1 MMTIYRLLISLSHN
15 PGVVTLNSAED
26 DLVLAR
32 IKDYLSR
39 DKDGRRRA
47 VLEMFLENGPYE
59 TKDIDDRLREKNFDV
74 KNKGTP
80 AMVGLMGSKTG
91 ILSVDVTGDHNMYSI
106 KEKYKHLVKEALR
119 ETENA

>member
-1 MMTIYRLLISLSHN
+1 M
-15 PGVVTLNSAED
+15 VTLNSAED
-26 DLVLAR
+26 ELVLVR

-106 KEKYKHLVKEALR
+106 KEKYKHLVKEALKA
-119 ETENA
+119 TENA

>member
-1 MMTIYRLLISLSHN
+1 
-15 PGVVTLNSAED
+15 VVTLNSSED
-26 DLVLAR
+26 ELVLAR

-47 VLEMFLENGPYE
+47 VLMIFLAGGPYE
-59 TKDIDDRLREKNFDV
+59 TKDIDEKLREQHFDV

-106 KEKYKHLVKEALR
+106 KEKYKRLVKEALD
-119 ETENA
+119 ETG

>member
-1 MMTIYRLLISLSHN
+1 MVALNNGEDEVVLL
-15 PGVVTLNSAED
+15 
-26 DLVLAR
+26 R

-47 VLEMFLENGPYE
+47 VLEMFLKGGPYE
-59 TKDIDDRLREKNFDV
+59 TKDIDDYLREKNFDV

-106 KEKYKHLVKEALR
+106 KEKYKQLVREALR
-119 ETENA
+119 ETESS

>member
-1 MMTIYRLLISLSHN
+1 
-15 PGVVTLNSAED
+15 VVVLHSSED
-26 DLVLAR
+26 EAVLAR

-47 VLEMFLENGPYE
+47 VLEMFLDGGPYE
-59 TKDIDDRLREKNFDV
+59 TRDIDDRLREKSFDV

-106 KEKYKHLVKEALR
+106 KAKYKRLVKDALN
-119 ETENA
+119 ETESS

>member
-1 MMTIYRLLISLSHN
+1 LE
-15 PGVVTLNSAED
+15 VVTLNSSED
-26 DLVLAR
+26 ELVLTR

-47 VLEMFLENGPYE
+47 VLKIFLDGGPYE
-59 TKDIDDRLREKNFDV
+59 TKDIDEKLREQNFDV

-91 ILSVDVTGDHNMYSI
+91 ILSVDVTGEHNMYSI
-106 KEKYKHLVKEALR
+106 KEKYKRLVRTALE
-119 ETENA
+119 ETG

>member
-1 MMTIYRLLISLSHN
+1 MVALNNGEDEVVLS
-15 PGVVTLNSAED
+15 
-26 DLVLAR
+26 R

-47 VLEMFLENGPYE
+47 VLEMFLVGGPYE
-59 TKDIDDRLREKNFDV
+59 TRDIDDYLREKNFDV

-106 KEKYKHLVKEALR
+106 KEKYRQLVREALR
-119 ETENA
+119 ETESS

>member
-1 MMTIYRLLISLSHN
+1 VVALS
-15 PGVVTLNSAED
+15 SEE
-26 DLVLAR
+26 DLVLTR

-47 VLEMFLENGPYE
+47 VLRMFLEGGPYE
-59 TKDIDDRLREKNFDV
+59 TKDIDDKLREGKFDV

-106 KEKYKHLVKEALR
+106 KEKYKKLVKEALD
-119 ETENA
+119 ETG

>member
-1 MMTIYRLLISLSHN
+1 ME
-15 PGVVTLNSAED
+15 VVTLNSPED
-26 DLVLAR
+26 DIILAR

-47 VLEMFLENGPYE
+47 VLKMFLEGGPYE
-59 TKDIDDRLREKNFDV
+59 TKDIDEKLREQNFDV

-106 KEKYKHLVKEALR
+106 KEKYKHLVKEAL
-119 ETENA
+119 EATG

>member
-1 MMTIYRLLISLSHN
+1 MKIYNLLIPIILYQS
-15 PGVVTLNSAED
+15 GVVVLSNGED
-26 DLVLAR
+26 EAVLSR

-47 VLEMFLENGPYE
+47 VLEMFLEAGPYE

-106 KEKYKHLVKEALR
+106 KEKYKRLVRDALK
-119 ETENA
+119 ETETN

>member
-1 MMTIYRLLISLSHN
+1 
-15 PGVVTLNSAED
+15 VVALNSGED
-26 DLVLAR
+26 ETVLSR

-47 VLEMFLENGPYE
+47 VLELFLKGGLYE
-59 TKDIDDRLREKNFDV
+59 TKDIDDYLREKNFDV

-106 KEKYKHLVKEALR
+106 KEKYRQLVREALR
-119 ETENA
+119 ETESS

>member
-1 MMTIYRLLISLSHN
+1 MVALY
-15 PGVVTLNSAED
+15 SAED
-26 DLVLAR
+26 EAVLSR

-47 VLEMFLENGPYE
+47 VLEMFLEGGPFE
-59 TKDIDDRLREKNFDV
+59 TRDIDDYLREKSFDV

-106 KEKYKHLVKEALR
+106 KEKYKRLVRDALR
-119 ETENA
+119 DTESS

>member
-1 MMTIYRLLISLSHN
+1 VVVLNNGEDEVVLS
-15 PGVVTLNSAED
+15 
-26 DLVLAR
+26 R

-47 VLEMFLENGPYE
+47 VLEMFLDGGPYE
-59 TKDIDDRLREKNFDV
+59 TKDIDDYLREKNFDV

-106 KEKYKHLVKEALR
+106 KEKYKQLVREALR
-119 ETENA
+119 ETESS

>member
-1 MMTIYRLLISLSHN
+1 M
-15 PGVVTLNSAED
+15 
-26 DLVLAR
+26 VLGR
-32 IKDYLSR
+32 IKEYLSR

-47 VLEMFLENGPYE
+47 VLSMFLVGGPYE
-59 TKDIDDRLREKNFDV
+59 TRDIDEKLREQNFDV

-106 KEKYKHLVKEALR
+106 KEKYKHLVKEAL
-119 ETENA
+119 EDTQ

>member
-1 MMTIYRLLISLSHN
+1 M
-15 PGVVTLNSAED
+15 VTLNSTED
-26 DLVLAR
+26 ELVLAR

-106 KEKYKHLVKEALR
+106 KEKYKRLVKEALR

>member
-1 MMTIYRLLISLSHN
+1 VVILIS
-15 PGVVTLNSAED
+15 TED
-26 DLVLAR
+26 ELVLVR

-59 TKDIDDRLREKNFDV
+59 TKDIDDRLREKSFDV

-106 KEKYKHLVKEALR
+106 KEKYKRLVKAALK

>member
-1 MMTIYRLLISLSHN
+1 
-15 PGVVTLNSAED
+15 VVALNSGED
-26 DLVLAR
+26 ETVLSR

-47 VLEMFLENGPYE
+47 VLELFLKGGLYE
-59 TKDIDDRLREKNFDV
+59 TKDIDDYLREMNFDV

-106 KEKYKHLVKEALR
+106 KDKYRQLVREALR
-119 ETENA
+119 ETESS

>member
-1 MMTIYRLLISLSHN
+1 MELILACCHAFITHFLE
-15 PGVVTLNSAED
+15 VVTLNSSED
-26 DLVLAR
+26 ELVLTR

-47 VLEMFLENGPYE
+47 VLNIFLEGGPFE
-59 TKDIDDRLREKNFDV
+59 TKDIDEKLREQKFDV

-106 KEKYKHLVKEALR
+106 KEKYKRLVKAALE
-119 ETENA
+119 ETS

>member
-1 MMTIYRLLISLSHN
+1 MVVLNNGEDEVVLS
-15 PGVVTLNSAED
+15 
-26 DLVLAR
+26 R

-47 VLEMFLENGPYE
+47 VLEMFLDGGPYE
-59 TKDIDDRLREKNFDV
+59 TKDIDDYLREKNFDV

-106 KEKYKHLVKEALR
+106 KEKYKQLVREALR
-119 ETENA
+119 ETESS

>member
-1 MMTIYRLLISLSHN
+1 M
-15 PGVVTLNSAED
+15 VALNNSEEETV
-26 DLVLAR
+26 LVR

-47 VLEMFLENGPYE
+47 VLEMFLEGGPFE
-59 TKDIDDRLREKNFDV
+59 TKDIDDKLREKEFDV
-74 KNKGTP
+74 KSKGTP

-106 KEKYKHLVKEALR
+106 KEKYKRLVKEALR
-119 ETENA
+119 ETELS

>member
-1 MMTIYRLLISLSHN
+1 M
-15 PGVVTLNSAED
+15 VALNSGED
-26 DLVLAR
+26 ETVLSR

-47 VLEMFLENGPYE
+47 VLELFLNGGLYE
-59 TKDIDDRLREKNFDV
+59 TKDIDDYLREKNFDV

-106 KEKYKHLVKEALR
+106 KEKYRQLVREALR
-119 ETENA
+119 ETESS

>member
-1 MMTIYRLLISLSHN
+1 M
-15 PGVVTLNSAED
+15 VTLNSAED
-26 DLVLAR
+26 ELVLAR

-39 DKDGRRRA
+39 DRDGRRRA
-47 VLEMFLENGPYE
+47 VLEMFLEGGPYE

-106 KEKYKHLVKEALR
+106 KEKYKRLVKEALR

>member
-1 MMTIYRLLISLSHN
+1 MVFLNNGEDEVVLS
-15 PGVVTLNSAED
+15 
-26 DLVLAR
+26 R

-47 VLEMFLENGPYE
+47 VLEMFLDGGPYE
-59 TKDIDDRLREKNFDV
+59 TKDIDDYLREKNFDV

-106 KEKYKHLVKEALR
+106 KEKYKQLVREALR
-119 ETENA
+119 ETESS

>member
-1 MMTIYRLLISLSHN
+1 M
-15 PGVVTLNSAED
+15 VALNGSED
-26 DLVLAR
+26 DAVLTR

-47 VLEMFLENGPYE
+47 VLEMFLEGGPFE
-59 TKDIDDRLREKNFDV
+59 TKDIDDKLREKNFDV

-106 KEKYKHLVKEALR
+106 KEKYKRLVRVALK
-119 ETENA
+119 ETETS

>member
-1 MMTIYRLLISLSHN
+1 M
-15 PGVVTLNSAED
+15 VTLNSSED
-26 DLVLAR
+26 ELVLAR

-47 VLEMFLENGPYE
+47 VLKMFLDGGPYE
-59 TKDIDDRLREKNFDV
+59 TKDIDEKLREQSFDV

-106 KEKYKHLVKEALR
+106 KEKYKKLVKVAL
-119 ETENA
+119 EEII

>member
-1 MMTIYRLLISLSHN
+1 ME
-15 PGVVTLNSAED
+15 VVILTGAED
-26 DLVLAR
+26 ELVLTR

-47 VLEMFLENGPYE
+47 VLKIFLAGGPYE
-59 TKDIDDRLREKNFDV
+59 TKDIDDKLREQQFDV

-106 KEKYKHLVKEALR
+106 KEKYKRLVQDGAG
-119 ETENA
+119 

>member
-1 MMTIYRLLISLSHN
+1 MSWRGSHYDH
-15 PGVVTLNSAED
+15 PEVVALNSSED
-26 DLVLAR
+26 ELVLAR

-47 VLEMFLENGPYE
+47 VLRIFLEGGPYE
-59 TKDIDDRLREKNFDV
+59 TKDIDDKLREQRFDV

-106 KEKYKHLVKEALR
+106 KEKYKRLVKEALDG
-119 ETENA
+119 TS

>member
-1 MMTIYRLLISLSHN
+1 M
-15 PGVVTLNSAED
+15 VALNIIED
-26 DLVLAR
+26 ETVLMR

-47 VLEMFLENGPYE
+47 VLEMFLDGGPYE
-59 TKDIDDRLREKNFDV
+59 TKDIDDYLRDRNFDV

-106 KEKYKHLVKEALR
+106 KGKYKQLVKEALR
-119 ETENA
+119 DTESS

>member
-1 MMTIYRLLISLSHN
+1 LE
-15 PGVVTLNSAED
+15 VVTLNSSED
-26 DLVLAR
+26 ELVLAR

-47 VLEMFLENGPYE
+47 VLKMFLDGGPYE
-59 TKDIDDRLREKNFDV
+59 TKDIDEKLREQSFDV

-106 KEKYKHLVKEALR
+106 KEKYKKLVKVAL
-119 ETENA
+119 EEII

>member
-1 MMTIYRLLISLSHN
+1 ME
-15 PGVVTLNSAED
+15 VVILTGAED
-26 DLVLAR
+26 ELVLTR

-47 VLEMFLENGPYE
+47 VLQIFLAGGPYE
-59 TKDIDDRLREKNFDV
+59 TKDIDEKLREQQFDV

-106 KEKYKHLVKEALR
+106 KEKYKRLVKAALE
-119 ETENA
+119 ETS

>member
-1 MMTIYRLLISLSHN
+1 MLYH
-15 PGVVTLNSAED
+15 PGVVVLNSGED
-26 DLVLAR
+26 ETVLVR

-47 VLEMFLENGPYE
+47 VLELFLAGGPYE
-59 TKDIDDRLREKNFDV
+59 TKDIDDYLRDKSFDV

-106 KEKYKHLVKEALR
+106 KGKYKQLVREALR
-119 ETENA
+119 ETET

>member
-1 MMTIYRLLISLSHN
+1 MTL
-15 PGVVTLNSAED
+15 TCAED
-26 DLVLAR
+26 ELVLTR

-47 VLEMFLENGPYE
+47 VLTIFLAGGPYE
-59 TKDIDDRLREKNFDV
+59 TKDIDEKLRGQQFDV

-106 KEKYKHLVKEALR
+106 KEKYKRLVKAALD
-119 ETENA
+119 ETS

>member
-1 MMTIYRLLISLSHN
+1 
-15 PGVVTLNSAED
+15 VVSLNSVED
-26 DLVLAR
+26 EAVLMR
-32 IKDYLSR
+32 IKDYLGR

-47 VLEMFLENGPYE
+47 VLELFLAGGPYE
-59 TKDIDDRLREKNFDV
+59 TKDIDDYLREKNFDV

-106 KEKYKHLVKEALR
+106 KGKYKQLVREALR
-119 ETENA
+119 ETESS

>member
-1 MMTIYRLLISLSHN
+1 L
-15 PGVVTLNSAED
+15 GVVTLNSTED
-26 DLVLAR
+26 ELVLVR

-47 VLEMFLENGPYE
+47 VLEMFLEGGPYE
-59 TKDIDDRLREKNFDV
+59 TKDIDDRLRENNFDI

-106 KEKYKHLVKEALR
+106 KEKYKRLVKVALT
-119 ETENA
+119 ETENT

>member
-1 MMTIYRLLISLSHN
+1 LV
-15 PGVVTLNSAED
+15 VVTLTGSED
-26 DLVLAR
+26 ELVLTR

-47 VLEMFLENGPYE
+47 VLRMFLDGGPYE
-59 TKDIDDRLREKNFDV
+59 TRDIDERLREQNFDV

-106 KEKYKHLVKEALR
+106 KEKYKRLVKEALGKDD
-119 ETENA
+119 

>member
-1 MMTIYRLLISLSHN
+1 MKLIYAYNYHVMLYFLEVMI
-15 PGVVTLNSAED
+15 LNGPED
-26 DLVLAR
+26 EMVLAR

-47 VLEMFLENGPYE
+47 VLKIFLAGGPYE
-59 TKDIDDRLREKNFDV
+59 TKDIDDKLREQNFDV

-106 KEKYKHLVKEALR
+106 KGKYKRLVQEALD
-119 ETENA
+119 ETS

>member
-1 MMTIYRLLISLSHN
+1 
-15 PGVVTLNSAED
+15 VVALNIIED
-26 DLVLAR
+26 ETVLMR

-47 VLEMFLENGPYE
+47 VLEMFLDGGPYE
-59 TKDIDDRLREKNFDV
+59 TKDIDDYLRDRNFDV

-106 KEKYKHLVKEALR
+106 KGKYKQLVKEALR
-119 ETENA
+119 DTESS